1 MKHTYVSY
9 MLPIKL
15 SLRDKYQPEI
25 TLTWLRFLLALVFIE
40 YPYFILKAGSLV
52 LLLSEL
58 TCDLIK

>member
-1 MKHTYVSY
+1 